1 MVMKKYYYERSNLLE
16 SEVNINFEELLWMN
30 DEQTTEWIESLR
42 KFILKEWDEK
52 GIPPTIGQNTKDI
65 KKNFRKLR
73 DYPLHQGKKQFLTKD
88 EDTGEYD
95 VIKNYNKH
103 ASGVNQFFPTM
114 LKTRVNKSSIYT
126 WFTDEYKDRFQKVIR
141 RILKRDSMYNW
152 SRCLLE
158 NEKLS
163 ENFFVVQHKK
173 NSVESGYLTLSK
185 SEVENLNTKHTTNLP
200 KELDDTKYKSSTEQ
214 RWESF
219 NSRASKINAP
229 IFYVGGNNDLSNN
242 VMKKSWK
249 DKYGPTYY
257 HFIYK
262 NILFLVLDTEDYS
275 KKSSNLFSYTMDAQI
290 SGDIGIQQKDY
301 FLEVIENNQDV
312 DWTFLFMHKP
322 IWLKE
327 EEPEFFAIEA
337 ALTKRPYTLF
347 NGHLH
352 NYSYNKR
359 KERDYIMLGTTG
371 GRQRTKEKNSFDHVT
386 LVTVDKNGP
395 SIVNLKLEGILDKK
409 GEIPIQGKEL
419 CFHAYSCN

>member
-1 MVMKKYYYERSNLLE
+1 MKKLAALTSLLIITTLI
-16 SEVNINFEELLWMN
+16 SEEEK
-30 DEQTTEWIESLR
+30 D
-42 KFILKEWDEK
+42 FI
-52 GIPPTIGQNTKDI
+52 
-65 KKNFRKLR
+65 
-73 DYPLHQGKKQFLTKD
+73 H
-88 EDTGEYD
+88 
-95 VIKNYNKH
+95 
-103 ASGVNQFFPTM
+103 NQA
-114 LKTRVNKSSIYT
+114 
-126 WFTDEYKDRFQKVIR
+126 
-141 RILKRDSMYNW
+141 
-152 SRCLLE
+152 
-158 NEKLS
+158 
-163 ENFFVVQHKK
+163 
-173 NSVESGYLTLSK
+173 G
-185 SEVENLNTKHTTNLP
+185 NLP
-200 KELDDTKYKSSTEQ
+200 WTNTNFDNSQDKFMFAIFSDLNGGEREKIFEVAVEQLLLLRPEFIISVGDLIDDTKYKSSTEQ
-214 RWESF
+214 KWESF

-290 SGDIGIQQKDY
+290 SGDIGIPQKDY
-301 FLEVIENNQDV
+301 FLEVIKNNQDV

-352 NYSYNKR
+352 TYSYNKR

-371 GRQRTKEKNSFDHVT
+371 GRQRAKEENSFDHVT

>member
-1 MVMKKYYYERSNLLE
+1 MKKLVALASLLIIT
-16 SEVNINFEELLWMN
+16 SLIAEE
-30 DEQTTEWIESLR
+30 EKE
-42 KFILKEWDEK
+42 FI
-52 GIPPTIGQNTKDI
+52 
-65 KKNFRKLR
+65 
-73 DYPLHQGKKQFLTKD
+73 H
-88 EDTGEYD
+88 
-95 VIKNYNKH
+95 
-103 ASGVNQFFPTM
+103 NQ
-114 LKTRVNKSSIYT
+114 V
-126 WFTDEYKDRFQKVIR
+126 
-141 RILKRDSMYNW
+141 
-152 SRCLLE
+152 
-158 NEKLS
+158 
-163 ENFFVVQHKK
+163 
-173 NSVESGYLTLSK
+173 G
-185 SEVENLNTKHTTNLP
+185 NLP
-200 KELDDTKYKSSTEQ
+200 WTNTNFDNSQDKFMFAIFSDLNGGEREKIFEVAVEQLLLLRPEFIISVGDLIDDTKYKSSTEQ
-214 RWESF
+214 KWESF

-290 SGDIGIQQKDY
+290 SGDIGIPQKDY
-301 FLEVIENNQDV
+301 FLEVIKNNQDV

>member
-1 MVMKKYYYERSNLLE
+1 MKKLVALASLLIIT
-16 SEVNINFEELLWMN
+16 SLIAEE
-30 DEQTTEWIESLR
+30 EKE
-42 KFILKEWDEK
+42 FI
-52 GIPPTIGQNTKDI
+52 
-65 KKNFRKLR
+65 
-73 DYPLHQGKKQFLTKD
+73 H
-88 EDTGEYD
+88 
-95 VIKNYNKH
+95 
-103 ASGVNQFFPTM
+103 NQA
-114 LKTRVNKSSIYT
+114 
-126 WFTDEYKDRFQKVIR
+126 
-141 RILKRDSMYNW
+141 
-152 SRCLLE
+152 
-158 NEKLS
+158 
-163 ENFFVVQHKK
+163 
-173 NSVESGYLTLSK
+173 G
-185 SEVENLNTKHTTNLP
+185 NLP
-200 KELDDTKYKSSTEQ
+200 WTNTNFDNSQDKFMFAIFSDLNGGEREKVFEVAVEQLLLLRPEFIISVGDLIDDTKYKSSTEQ

-262 NILFLVLDTEDYS
+262 NILFLVLDTEDYA

-290 SGDIGIQQKDY
+290 SGDIGIPQKDY
-301 FLEVIENNQDV
+301 FLEVIKNNQDV

-352 NYSYNKR
+352 TYSYNKR